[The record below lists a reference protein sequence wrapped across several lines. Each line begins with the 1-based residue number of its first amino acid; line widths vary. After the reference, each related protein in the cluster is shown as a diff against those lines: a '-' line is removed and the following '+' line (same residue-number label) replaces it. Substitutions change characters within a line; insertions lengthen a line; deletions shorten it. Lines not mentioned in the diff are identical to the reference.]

1 MADNNHEYQGTLCI
15 ILWPPVATYLGAL
28 GLLDG
33 APCLMYGR
41 GRTGEKSLADK
52 KPPLPWP
59 SSPRP
64 PPSGVLASTYY
75 SALQRHINAWMEGE
89 NLDPDSGVPHLG
101 HALACLAI
109 LVDAQMTGQLTD
121 DRNYRGE
128 GYRKCLITLT
138 EMVPLIRARYAD
150 KRPTHYDARSGA
162 PSAHETAVETL
173 RRRVPGGSVF
183 EYERS

>member
-1 MADNNHEYQGTLCI
+1 MSEKESNPKQAFADNKIPVH
-15 ILWPPVATYLGAL
+15 LWPPVATYLGAL

-33 APCLMYGR
+33 ACKYGR
-41 GRTGEKSLADK
+41 ANWRE
-52 KPPLPWP
+52 
-59 SSPRP
+59 
-64 PPSGVLASTYY
+64 SGVLASTYY
-75 SALQRHINAWMEGE
+75 SALNRHINAWLEGE